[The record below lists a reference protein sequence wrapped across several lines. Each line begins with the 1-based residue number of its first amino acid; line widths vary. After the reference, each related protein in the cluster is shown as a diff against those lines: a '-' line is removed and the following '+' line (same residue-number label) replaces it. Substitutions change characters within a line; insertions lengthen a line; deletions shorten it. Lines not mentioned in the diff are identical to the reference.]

1 MDASSKFQAFDDSGL
16 SETEIVA
23 WRGLLDVS
31 GALRRRLSQ
40 VFQDTAAL
48 SEGDFAVLVALTEA
62 EHGALRSSELADAIH
77 WERSRL
83 SHHLGRMQR
92 RGLIRREPH
101 PADSRGAVVE
111 LTEAGHEALSHA
123 MGPHLR
129 ALKELFVNGLTDKQ
143 MRDLAK
149 AMSSLQRHLDGA
161 VDGQ

>member
-1 MDASSKFQAFDDSGL
+1 VSSKFQAFGDSGL
-16 SETEIVA
+16 SETEIIA

-31 GALRRRLSQ
+31 GKLRRRLSQ
-40 VFQDTAAL
+40 VFQDTAEL

-62 EHGALRSSELADAIH
+62 ENRALRSSELADAIH

-92 RGLIRREPH
+92 RGLIHREPH

-111 LTEAGHEALSHA
+111 LTGAGRKALSRA
-123 MGPHLR
+123 MGPHFR
-129 ALKELFVNGLTDKQ
+129 ALKELFVDGLTGKQ

-149 AMSSLQRHLDGA
+149 AMSALERHLDT
-161 VDGQ
+161 DGQ